1 MHLQIVQDIQLLI
14 GNLQLIQGI
23 CNMGK
28 SILIIVF
35 GISLIIGFVI
45 LKLNTNA
52 TYGVESTMNKFDQ
65 THARL
70 IANSGIEIYLE
81 KLKFDVNRAMLN
93 RWFLNNSLFNGTYDI
108 WISNPKGIDSII
120 TVKAISRFMSDTS
133 HISIAEVQADKIE
146 FKPAK
151 AALYLASQTIGSTKN
166 NPKTTITGNI
176 TIDGHDHNHSAPYD
190 SIIGHVLVPGIGVDG
205 VDQKNSV
212 LTMLK
217 DNSSAIVDGFGGVPS
232 VHVVPSDTVEW
243 DEYAL
248 ELANNPDISIPLPPK
263 SKKLD
268 NWGTAA
274 NPLVTFVDGDIT
286 IGADDVK
293 SGCGILVV
301 NGSLT
306 VTSNFTFVGL
316 VISFKE
322 TLILGGS
329 GTVTIVGSLVGAGNE
344 IKLTNNL
351 GNFNILYS
359 SSALSLVQNLIRTK
373 RFKIISWWE

>member
-1 MHLQIVQDIQLLI
+1 
-14 GNLQLIQGI
+14 
-23 CNMGK
+23 MGK

-293 SGCGILVV
+293 SGSGILVV

>member
-1 MHLQIVQDIQLLI
+1 
-14 GNLQLIQGI
+14 
-23 CNMGK
+23 MGK
-28 SILIIVF
+28 SILIITL
-35 GISLIIGFVI
+35 GMALIIGFVI

-81 KLKFDVNRAMLN
+81 KLKFDVNRSMLN
-93 RWFLNNSLFNGTYDI
+93 REFLNNSLFNGTYDI
-108 WISNPKGIDSII
+108 WISNPVGPDSII
-120 TVKAISRFMSDTS
+120 TVKAKSRFMSDTA
-133 HISIAEVQADKIE
+133 HISIAEVRADKID
-146 FKPAK
+146 FQPAK
-151 AALYLASQTIGSTKN
+151 AALYLASRTIGSTKN
-166 NPKTTITGNI
+166 NPKTTINGNI
-176 TIDGHDHNHSAPYD
+176 QIDGHDHQNFEPYD
-190 SIIGHVLVPGIGVDG
+190 SVLGKPSVPGIGVDG
-205 VDQKNSV
+205 VDQQNAV
-212 LTMLK
+212 IAMLANNK
-217 DNSSAIVDGFGGVPS
+217 DAQIDGYGGAPS
-232 VHVVPSDTVEW
+232 VHVVPPDTVEW

-263 SKKLD
+263 SKKL
-268 NWGTAA
+268 NSWGTLD
-274 NPLVTFVDGDIT
+274 NPLVTFVNGDIT

-293 SGCGILVV
+293 TGCGILVV

-316 VISFKE
+316 VISYKE

-351 GNFNILYS
+351 GNFKILYS

-373 RFKIISWWE
+373 RFKVLSWWE